1 MQTSG
6 STPLFFA
13 GNAKLKPF
21 VPSDR
26 KPIKR
31 SGQKEEHSSKNAGES
46 KMRIGSKH
54 DETFA
59 FLKDDEDMREWEA
72 NEKELDR
79 QWYDADEDGQGR
91 YGEMDDYYPS

>member
-1 MQTSG
+1 
-6 STPLFFA
+6 
-13 GNAKLKPF
+13 
-21 VPSDR
+21 
-26 KPIKR
+26 
-31 SGQKEEHSSKNAGES
+31 
-46 KMRIGSKH
+46 MRIGSKH
-54 DETFA
+54 DENFA